1 MERSD
6 EHERDGVARPAGLD
20 PHRQERLD
28 ETVEAPRTGRST
40 EHGPDEVAGPAGTEP
55 QEQEP
60 LDGTVEAPPV
70 LRIETRAELVSLL
83 SEAAEL
89 EHGLVC
95 SYLFTAFTLKEP
107 DAAGLTPLQG
117 EAVGRWRE
125 VLTGVA
131 LEEMLHL
138 ALVSNL
144 LTAIGAAPHLAR
156 PPFPQSSRYYPAGI
170 TIELRRFSDATLTR
184 FVHLERP
191 EGVEIE
197 DEVVEDPGVDLDAAP
212 DAAPGALRT
221 PEEEVE
227 EVPAEAYA
235 TVGHLYQA
243 IEDGFCHLV
252 EERGEDDVFIG
263 PPEAQ
268 ATSDHFRFPELVA
281 VTDLAS
287 ARQALDVLVTQGEGV
302 RGDWAEAHYGSFL
315 TVRDELRAL
324 RRDDPRFDPAH
335 PVLDNPLAH
344 EPPEGAPDRLVDEPA
359 TVSVMQLLDG
369 SYELMTAMLLR
380 YFAHSDETEEALG
393 TLVGSALRLMSA
405 VVAPLGRLLTSLPAG
420 TGHGDATAGPGFEL
434 ESPVSVIPHRRA
446 AWLVLHERLVELAAF
461 ADRLAGEG
469 GPAPLGEVGQRL
481 TDVARDLEPHL
492 ERRRLLPT

>member
-1 MERSD
+1 MERSG
-6 EHERDGVARPAGLD
+6 EEESAGGANPAASD
-20 PHRQERLD
+20 TEEQ
-28 ETVEAPRTGRST
+28 RTLG
-40 EHGPDEVAGPAGTEP
+40 
-55 QEQEP
+55 
-60 LDGTVEAPPV
+60 GTVDAAPA

-83 SEAAEL
+83 CEAAEL

-95 SYLFTAFTLKEP
+95 SYLFTAFTLKDPETE
-107 DAAGLTPLQG
+107 GLTPLQA

-144 LTAIGAAPHLAR
+144 LTAVGAAPHLAR
-156 PPFPQSSRYYPAGI
+156 PPFPQVSRYYPAGI

-197 DEVVEDPGVDLDAAP
+197 DEVVEDPGVDLEAGTP
-212 DAAPGALRT
+212 EAAPGALRT
-221 PEEEVE
+221 PEDEVE

-252 EERGEDDVFIG
+252 EERGEDDLFIG
-263 PPEAQ
+263 PPQAQ
-268 ATSDHFRFPELVA
+268 ATSEHFRFPELVA

-287 ARQALDVLVTQGEGV
+287 ARKALEVLVTQGEGV

-315 TVRDELRAL
+315 TTRDELRAL
-324 RRDDPRFDPAH
+324 RRDDPGFDPAH
-335 PVLDNPLAH
+335 LVLDNPIAH
-344 EPPEGAPDRLVDEPA
+344 EPPEGAPERLVDEPVTA
-359 TVSVMQLLDG
+359 SVMQLFDG

-380 YFAHSDETEEALG
+380 YFAHSDETDEALG
-393 TLVGSALRLMSA
+393 ILVQSALRLMSA

-420 TGHGDATAGPGFEL
+420 GGHGDATAGPCFEL
-434 ESPVSVIPHRRA
+434 ESPVSLIPHRRA
-446 AWLVLHERLVELAAF
+446 AWLVLHERLVELASF
-461 ADRLAGEG
+461 AERLTEEG
-469 GPAPLGEVGQRL
+469 GPLALDEVGEQL
-481 TDVARDLEPHL
+481 NGLARDLEPHL

>member
-1 MERSD
+1 MSNTTED
-6 EHERDGVARPAGLD
+6 EGAGGSTQGRVD
-20 PHRQERLD
+20 PQEQGALD
-28 ETVEAPRTGRST
+28 ETVEA
-40 EHGPDEVAGPAGTEP
+40 APA
-55 QEQEP
+55 
-60 LDGTVEAPPV
+60 
-70 LRIETRAELVSLL
+70 LRIETRAELVALL

-95 SYLFTAFTLKEP
+95 SYLFTAFTLREP
-107 DAAGLTPLQG
+107 DSDGFTPLQA

-156 PPFPQSSRYYPAGI
+156 PPFPQVSRYYPAGI

-197 DEVVEDPGVDLDAAP
+197 DEVVEDPGVDLDAGTP
-212 DAAPGALRT
+212 EAAPGALRT

-227 EVPAEAYA
+227 EVPTEAYA

-263 PPEAQ
+263 PRAAQ

-281 VTDLAS
+281 VTDLGS
-287 ARQALDVLVTQGEGV
+287 ARQALEVLVTQGEGV
-302 RGDWAEAHYGSFL
+302 RGDWTEAHYGSFL

-344 EPPEGAPDRLVDEPA
+344 DPPEGAPDRLVDEPVTA
-359 TVSVMQLLDG
+359 SVMQLFDG
-369 SYELMTAMLLR
+369 GYELMTAMLLR
-380 YFAHSDETEEALG
+380 YFAHSDETGEALE
-393 TLVGSALRLMSA
+393 TLVQSALGLMAA

-420 TGHGDATAGPGFEL
+420 SGHGPATAGPGFEL
-434 ESPVSVIPHRRA
+434 ESPVSLIPDRRA

-461 ADRLAGEG
+461 AAQLVEEG
-469 GPAPLGEVGQRL
+469 GPSPLDEVAERL
-481 TDVARDLEPHL
+481 THVARDLEPHL
-492 ERRRLLPT
+492 ERRRLLPS

>member
-1 MERSD
+1 MRRSSED
-6 EHERDGVARPAGLD
+6 GRDGAGPAGFD
-20 PHRQERLD
+20 PEERRSLD
-28 ETVEAPRTGRST
+28 ETVDPAP
-40 EHGPDEVAGPAGTEP
+40 A
-55 QEQEP
+55 
-60 LDGTVEAPPV
+60 

-107 DAAGLTPLQG
+107 EAEGLTPLQA

-125 VLTGVA
+125 VLTSVA

-144 LTAIGAAPHLAR
+144 LTAVGAAPHLAR
-156 PPFPQSSRYYPAGI
+156 PPFPQVSRYYPAGI

-197 DEVVEDPGVDLDAAP
+197 DEVVEDPAVDLEAGTP
-212 DAAPGALRT
+212 EAAPGALRS
-221 PEEEVE
+221 PEDEVE

-252 EERGEDDVFIG
+252 EERSEGDVFIG
-263 PPEAQ
+263 PAAAQ
-268 ATSDHFRFPELVA
+268 ARSDHFRFPELVA
-281 VTDLAS
+281 VSDLAS
-287 ARQALDVLVTQGEGV
+287 AREALEVLVTQGEGV

-315 TVRDELRAL
+315 TMRDELRAL

-335 PVLDNPLAH
+335 PVIDNPLAH
-344 EPPEGAPDRLVDEPA
+344 EPAGGAPERLVDEPVA
-359 TVSVMQLLDG
+359 ASVMQLFDG

>member
-1 MERSD
+1 MKRSG
-6 EHERDGVARPAGLD
+6 EHEGAGGSTPASFD
-20 PHRQERLD
+20 PDEQRLLD
-28 ETVEAPRTGRST
+28 ETVEAAPALRS
-40 EHGPDEVAGPAGTEP
+40 
-55 QEQEP
+55 
-60 LDGTVEAPPV
+60 
-70 LRIETRAELVSLL
+70 ETRAELVSLL

-107 DAAGLTPLQG
+107 DAGGLTSLQA

-144 LTAIGAAPHLAR
+144 LTAVGSAPHLAR
-156 PPFPQSSRYYPAGI
+156 PPFPQVSRYYPAGI

-197 DEVVEDPGVDLDAAP
+197 DEVVEDPGVDLEADTP
-212 DAAPGALRT
+212 EVAPGALRT
-221 PEEEVE
+221 PEDEVE

-243 IEDGFCHLV
+243 IEDGICHLV

-268 ATSDHFRFPELVA
+268 ATSEHFRFPELVA

-287 ARQALDVLVTQGEGV
+287 ARQAIEVLVTQGEGV

-324 RRDDPRFDPAH
+324 RRDDPGFEPAH
-335 PVLDNPLAH
+335 PVIDNPLAH

-359 TVSVMQLLDG
+359 TASVMQLFDG

-393 TLVGSALRLMSA
+393 TLVQSALRLMSA

-420 TGHGDATAGPGFEL
+420 GGHGDATAGPGFEL
-434 ESPVSVIPHRRA
+434 ESPVSLIPHRRA

-461 ADRLAGEG
+461 AERLAEEG
-469 GPAPLGEVGQRL
+469 GPAPLVEVGERL